1 MWRWSH
7 SQTLQTAANSSPPLL
22 SDPKSDA
29 ESEERKRLEN
39 QLNLQATERSKL
51 ELWLSAEM
59 QRVKLESDRVQFLV
73 KQLEQQKK
81 LYESE

>member
-1 MWRWSH
+1 M
-7 SQTLQTAANSSPPLL
+7 

-39 QLNLQATERSKL
+39 QLNLQATERSEL